1 MCFLWMAWISRQGG
15 VRGPLLYP
23 LQLSAGLPASAGKVQ
38 ACLVLYGHTGK
49 ALSSSTWL
57 NLSLRLQL
65 REKLP
70 PSPPSCHQEAAE
82 GIRSL
87 IPQQ

>member
-38 ACLVLYGHTGK
+38 ACLVLVRTHWE
-49 ALSSSTWL
+49 SSEL
-57 NLSLRLQL
+57 FYLV
-65 REKLP
+65 KFVAP
-70 PSPPSCHQEAAE
+70 AAA
-82 GIRSL
+82 
-87 IPQQ
+87 